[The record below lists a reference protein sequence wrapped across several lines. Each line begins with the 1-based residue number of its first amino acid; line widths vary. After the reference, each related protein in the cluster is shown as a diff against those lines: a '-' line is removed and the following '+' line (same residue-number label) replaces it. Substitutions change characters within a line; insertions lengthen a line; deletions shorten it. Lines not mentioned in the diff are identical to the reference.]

1 MAFENKKGK
10 EKLPMKSWK
19 WMMLLLLMGFGFEI
33 QAQQPVAADLQL
45 QPNPA
50 HHYATAHFEVPAG
63 TGSVSLFNLVGQKI
77 RPSIPFTSEG
87 GSGSVVL
94 DLNGLPAGVYLV
106 RLQQNQQMAVR
117 RLTVQ

>member
-1 MAFENKKGK
+1 
-10 EKLPMKSWK
+10 MKSWK
-19 WMMLLLLMGFGFEI
+19 WMMLLLLMGLGAAI
-33 QAQQPVAADLQL
+33 QAQQPVAADLQLQL

-63 TGSVSLFNLVGQKI
+63 AGSVSLFNLVGQKV

>member
-1 MAFENKKGK
+1 
-10 EKLPMKSWK
+10 MKTWK
-19 WMMLLLLMGFGFEI
+19 WMKLMLLMGLGTSI
-33 QAQQPVAADLQL
+33 RAQQPVAADLQL
-45 QPNPA
+45 QVQPNPA

-63 TGSVSLFNLVGQKI
+63 RGSVSLFNLVGQKV
-77 RPSIPFTSEG
+77 RPSVPFTSEG

-106 RLQQNQQMAVR
+106 RLQQNQQLAVR